1 LSSRRSMVQKRKFKV
16 IRGEGR
22 GVSHTRTA
30 LYYLAV
36 WLVAVLLLLVGYHW
50 IGNFFLVRRLQI
62 ATPRLDYLEHSIEAA
77 GVVTRQE
84 QVLSAPASGII
95 VAMAPPGERVP
106 AGKELATIL
115 LLSREEATALLNED
129 ETFMPGLWEKVEK
142 FFHEF
147 RAGGSIG
154 EDAAEP
160 LIFSGEVPPWYD
172 ETVTL
177 TSEAAGLLSYHIDG
191 WEPLWEEAYLPKETI
206 LARPPAPAPVEGQ
219 FVERGEPLLKIVNNW
234 SWKYHVVLPLDRGR
248 TAAAHEAITIYFDG
262 TPDNPVAAV
271 LGKRVIDA
279 AGGEVRLTYRI
290 DQEIPGFEQ
299 MRWSGSRIL
308 LRKQYGMIIPAAAL
322 TEKGGEKGVLVN
334 RGGLVVFIPVTVIAQ
349 RDGKA
354 LVEGLAPDS
363 LVIGRPG
370 LVEEGQRLN

>member
-1 LSSRRSMVQKRKFKV
+1 MVQKRKFKV
-16 IRGEGR
+16 IQGEGR
-22 GVSHTRTA
+22 GVSHSRTA

-36 WLVAVLLLLVGYHW
+36 GLVAVLVLLVAYHW
-50 IGNFFLVRRLQI
+50 TGNFFLVRRLQI
-62 ATPRLDYLEHSIEAA
+62 ATPVLDYLEHSIEAA

-84 QVLSAPASGII
+84 QVLSAPDSGII
-95 VAMAPPGERVP
+95 VAIAPPGERVP

-115 LLSREEATALLNED
+115 LLSREEATALLSGENLQ
-129 ETFMPGLWEKVEK
+129 TGLWERVEK
-142 FFHEF
+142 FFREL
-147 RAGGSIG
+147 RQGVGSG

-160 LIFSGEVPPWYD
+160 LIVTGEVPPWYN

-177 TSEAAGLLSYHIDG
+177 TSASAGLLSYHLDG
-191 WEPLWEEAYLPKETI
+191 WEQLWEEAYLPEETF
-206 LARPPAPAPVEGQ
+206 LARPPAPLPVEGQ

-234 SWKYHVVLPLDRGR
+234 SWKYHVVLPLDQGR
-248 TAAAHEAITIYFDG
+248 TAAAHDSVTIFFKQA
-262 TPDNPVAAV
+262 PEHPVPA
-271 LGKRVIDA
+271 LLEKRAIDA
-279 AGGEVRLTYRI
+279 AAGEVRLSYRI

-299 MRWSGSRIL
+299 MRWSASRIL

-349 RDGKA
+349 GDGKA